1 MKIEKRENDIIYY
14 KKREVM
20 RHINGIMGSLYDL
33 RRFVNEMEI
42 DLSEDTLRIIS
53 YHLSKI
59 AQILNTIKIEKM
71 KREKRREE
79 EEETS

>member
-1 MKIEKRENDIIYY
+1 MKREEDVIYY
-14 KKREVM
+14 KKREAM

-33 RRFVNEMEI
+33 RRFINEMEI
-42 DLSEDTLRIIS
+42 ELSEDTLKIIS

-59 AQILNTIKIEKM
+59 AQTLNTLKIEKM

-79 EEETS
+79 TEENS

>member
-1 MKIEKRENDIIYY
+1 MKREDDVIYY
-14 KKREVM
+14 KKREAM
-20 RHINGIMGSLYDL
+20 RHINGVMGSLYDL
-33 RRFVNEMEI
+33 RRFINEMEI

-59 AQILNTIKIEKM
+59 AQILNTLKVEKM
-71 KREKRREE
+71 KRERKRQE